1 MNFYLNWLRNL
12 LPEKSKNGGLDLK
25 RFLEQINEPNDIKKI
40 NKENLPELAEQ
51 IRKFLIKNVGK
62 TGGHLAS
69 NLGAVEVTMALHL
82 CMNFPQDKLIFDVG
96 HQSYTHKILTGRRKE
111 FDTLRNYQGI
121 SGFPKEEES
130 SCDAFNTGHSSTSVS
145 VALGYAKARQIQHQN
160 YKVAAVIGDGAL
172 TGGMSFEALNNAGR
186 HKGNMVIVLNDN
198 NMSISE
204 NVGGMASYLG
214 KVRTG
219 ETYAEF
225 KDNVENAL
233 RKLPKLGDKI
243 ADKLKQTKDS
253 IKGLVVPGMLFEE
266 MGITYIGPI
275 DGHDLELL
283 VKAFHTAFAAKTPVL
298 VHVVTKKGK
307 GYRHA
312 EENSPKFHGIEPFD
326 PKTGEIL
333 NPINYLTYTE
343 CFSNKIVELAKKDS
357 KIVTVTAAMPS
368 GTGLSAFAK
377 EFPDRICDVG
387 IAEEHAVT
395 FAAGMAAAGLK
406 PVVAVYSTFL
416 QRAYDQIIH
425 DVCLTGKHVVFAV
438 DRAGIVGKD
447 GSTHQGVYDLSYLTH
462 IPGLTVMAPGSDREL
477 NHMLEMALSLNEPVA
492 IRYPRGRVLEELVN
506 EVYDDYSYEDIK
518 KGKGYIIHKGNER
531 QDKKVAICYI
541 GSLSNKA
548 YELYKLLMS
557 EGIDGTVVNLRFA
570 APLDT
575 HLLDQLIEDNDVI
588 VTLEDNIESGGV
600 GEAIA
605 AYIGKKNCK
614 NTSCIIGAISNEYIE
629 HGDRELLLDLYGL
642 DMKRICKKVLECI

>member
-1 MNFYLNWLRNL
+1 M
-12 LPEKSKNGGLDLK
+12 K

-82 CMNFPQDKLIFDVG
+82 CMDFPEDKLIFDVG
-96 HQSYTHKILTGRRKE
+96 HQAYTHKILTGRRKE

-130 SCDAFNTGHSSTSVS
+130 PCDAFNTGHSSTSIS
-145 VALGYAKARQIQHQN
+145 AALGYAKARQLQHQN
-160 YKVAAVIGDGAL
+160 YKIAAVIGDGAL

-204 NVGGMASYLG
+204 NVGGLASYLG

-333 NPINYLTYTE
+333 NISGELTYTE
-343 CFSNKIVELAKKDS
+343 CFSNKIVEMAKKDS
-357 KIVTVTAAMPS
+357 KIVAVTAAMPS
-368 GTGLSAFAK
+368 GTGLSTFAK

-462 IPGLTVMAPGSDREL
+462 IPGLTVMAPASDREL
-477 NHMLEMALSLNEPVA
+477 SDMLEIAMDLNEPVA
-492 IRYPRGRVLEELVN
+492 IRYPRGKATEESVN
-506 EVYDDYSYEDIK
+506 EVYEDYVYEKIN
-518 KGKGYIIHKGNER
+518 KGKGYIIHKGKEE
-531 QDKKVAICYI
+531 QDKKVTICYI
-541 GSLSNKA
+541 GSLSDRAN
-548 YELYKLLMS
+548 ELHKLLMS
-557 EGIDGTVVNLRFA
+557 KGIDGTVVNLRFA
-570 APLDT
+570 APFDSILIDK
-575 HLLDQLIEDNDVI
+575 LIEDNDVI

-600 GEAIA
+600 GEAIVS
-605 AYIGKKNCK
+605 YIGKKNGK
-614 NTSCIIGAISNEYIE
+614 KPACITCAIYNDYIE
-629 HGDRELLLDLYGL
+629 HGDREMLLDMYGL
-642 DMKRICKKVLECI
+642 NIEKICEKVLEV